1 MWEREKKYRSG
12 RMCYIRAHD
21 ARRARGEMEKSSRRR
36 HTLTIYASFSPSLR
50 FPRSS
55 RGKKRGTPPD
65 SIEGQ
70 GGMGRKGER
79 GGVEEEEAG
88 KKFLG
93 ISNTPEVFIA
103 EAGHVSGARRQKFE
117 ITCSDVHIPEH
128 TCLSLP
134 PNFSLSLSLLSV
146 HLSIYL
152 FHPSSLLFP
161 HRFTLSLSRGRDTL
175 SASRPLERPRIE
187 RGWYLSAYGCT
198 RGERKHAVAGL
209 HRAEFAT
216 YGRRWRE
223 QGRREG

>member
-55 RGKKRGTPPD
+55 RGKNAEPPPPTV
-65 SIEGQ
+65 SRVKGVWEE
-70 GGMGRKGER
+70 KGER

-134 PNFSLSLSLLSV
+134 PNFSLSLASICPPIYLSV
-146 HLSIYL
+146 SSFLPLVSSPLHSI
-152 FHPSSLLFP
+152 
-161 HRFTLSLSRGRDTL
+161 SLSRARHTL
-175 SASRPLERPRIE
+175 SVAPARTAAYRTRMVFKRI
-187 RGWYLSAYGCT
+187 WV
-198 RGERKHAVAGL
+198 HP
-209 HRAEFAT
+209 
-216 YGRRWRE
+216 GRT
-223 QGRREG
+223 

>member
-1 MWEREKKYRSG
+1 MEREKKYRSG

-134 PNFSLSLSLLSV
+134 PNFSLSLASICPPIYLSV
-146 HLSIYL
+146 SSFLPLVSSPLHSI
-152 FHPSSLLFP
+152 
-161 HRFTLSLSRGRDTL
+161 SLSRARHTL
-175 SASRPLERPRIE
+175 SVAPARTAAYRTRMVFKRI
-187 RGWYLSAYGCT
+187 WV
-198 RGERKHAVAGL
+198 HP
-209 HRAEFAT
+209 
-216 YGRRWRE
+216 GRT
-223 QGRREG
+223 

>member
-1 MWEREKKYRSG
+1 
-12 RMCYIRAHD
+12 MCYIRAHD

-134 PNFSLSLSLLSV
+134 PNFSLSLASICPPIYLSV
-146 HLSIYL
+146 SSFLP
-152 FHPSSLLFP
+152 PSCFLTASLY
-161 HRFTLSLSRGRDTL
+161 LSLAGATHSQRRARSNGR
-175 SASRPLERPRIE
+175 
-187 RGWYLSAYGCT
+187 
-198 RGERKHAVAGL
+198 V
-209 HRAEFAT
+209 
-216 YGRRWRE
+216 
-223 QGRREG
+223 

>member
-1 MWEREKKYRSG
+1 MGREKKYRSG

-70 GGMGRKGER
+70 GGMGRKGEG

-134 PNFSLSLSLLSV
+134 PNFSLSLASICPPIYLSV
-146 HLSIYL
+146 SSFLPHVSSPLHSI
-152 FHPSSLLFP
+152 
-161 HRFTLSLSRGRDTL
+161 SLSRARHTLGVAPARTAAYRTRMVFKRIWVHPGRT
-175 SASRPLERPRIE
+175 
-187 RGWYLSAYGCT
+187 
-198 RGERKHAVAGL
+198 
-209 HRAEFAT
+209 
-216 YGRRWRE
+216 
-223 QGRREG
+223 